1 MCINLAK
8 YLFRDILLDSRQIK
22 ESNIESGELE
32 LGRRGE
38 KVIFHFFLF
47 KIVSQWN
54 LIFVYNTVVLRWKGR
69 FTQAKSQK
77 LLMVFVI
84 N

>member
-1 MCINLAK
+1 MYQFISTCVRSLAKNIWHIMCINLAK

-47 KIVSQWN
+47 KIVSQ
-54 LIFVYNTVVLRWKGR
+54 
-69 FTQAKSQK
+69 
-77 LLMVFVI
+77 
-84 N
+84 